1 MRDPT
6 SFYQIVYYARLPAL
20 PVVAG
25 LAIGAS
31 AFHQDHWHGMTL
43 TGLDEGECFKDLIHG
58 SKAAREAGHC
68 VGVTQEHQLARK
80 EVFETDEFGIAL
92 DDVVGVGFKWQA
104 DGKTE
109 ARFTAWSFV
118 PGLHDSHASA
128 GDGHPSLGS
137 HQSTKLARCC
147 VVRMGFGSPCTSKD
161 GDLAHVL
168 PAVKDSVCSAHFT
181 QGAFHDFHLPKIRAV
196 FQNAERSA
204 D

>member
-6 SFYQIVYYARLPAL
+6 RFHQIVDDAGLPTL

-25 LAIGAS
+25 LAIRAG
-31 AFHQDHWHGMTL
+31 AFHQDHRHGVTL
-43 TGLDEGECFKDLIHG
+43 ARLNEGECFKDLIHR
-58 SKAAREAGHC
+58 SKAAGEAGHC
-68 VGVTQEHQLARK
+68 VGVTQEHELARE

-104 DGKTE
+104 DRKAK

-128 GDGHPSLGS
+128 GDGHPSLGG

-168 PAVKDSVCSAHFT
+168 PAVKDPVRSAHFT